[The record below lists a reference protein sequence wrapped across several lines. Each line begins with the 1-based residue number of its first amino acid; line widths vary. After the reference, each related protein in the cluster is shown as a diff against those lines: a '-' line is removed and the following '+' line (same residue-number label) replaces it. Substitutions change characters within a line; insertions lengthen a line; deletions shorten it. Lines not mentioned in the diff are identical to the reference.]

1 MVTHWVK
8 NSLSKLWS
16 LVRVEYKGIFFSTAF
31 KFSIQLF
38 LVMLLQESNN
48 VRIHQ
53 MSAGVDMSMAVST
66 TGDVYAWGKA
76 SDGRLGLGLGKN
88 EVTLPRKVDFGDAD
102 FKAVDVECSYVH
114 AMIVGLDGSVY
125 QCGGVGTDGQD
136 DGQDFGEL
144 NDDRRGYPALLQ
156 GYNIWH
162 RIAEPKEK
170 IVKKEWSKYGKYEL
184 KGRSKMLQEGVRSI
198 G

>member
-1 MVTHWVK
+1 
-8 NSLSKLWS
+8 
-16 LVRVEYKGIFFSTAF
+16 
-31 KFSIQLF
+31 
-38 LVMLLQESNN
+38 MLLQEHNN

-88 EVTLPRKVDFGDAD
+88 EVTLPRKVDFGDAN